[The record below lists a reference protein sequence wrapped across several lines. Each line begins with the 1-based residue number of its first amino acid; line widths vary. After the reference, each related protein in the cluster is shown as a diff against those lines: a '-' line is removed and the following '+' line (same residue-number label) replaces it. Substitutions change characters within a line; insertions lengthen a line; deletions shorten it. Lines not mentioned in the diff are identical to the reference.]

1 MSCVHEFSLRMHTM
15 VSNHASPASKLCLQ
29 DMRIACSARMCGRPA
44 AAPYP
49 GLRRSAVRQCER
61 GESAAVHCPSVRP
74 CKRGEPV
81 AVPYPGVRPR
91 KRGRPAAVHCPASG
105 RVSAASLRPYL
116 IPACVRASAAG
127 LRPYLMPASGGRLHA
142 VQVSLKGGGS

>member
-1 MSCVHEFSLRMHTM
+1 MSCVHEFSLRMHTL
-15 VSNHASPASKLCLQ
+15 VSNHASPASKLCSQ

-81 AVPYPGVRPR
+81 D
-91 KRGRPAAVHCPASG
+91 
-105 RVSAASLRPYL
+105 LF
-116 IPACVRASAAG
+116 
-127 LRPYLMPASGGRLHA
+127 
-142 VQVSLKGGGS
+142 

>member
-1 MSCVHEFSLRMHTM
+1 MSCVHEFSLRMHAM
-15 VSNHASPASKLCLQ
+15 VSNHASPASKLCSQ

-91 KRGRPAAVHCPASG
+91 LGSYMLWFVLQGKRG
-105 RVSAASLRPYL
+105 
-116 IPACVRASAAG
+116 
-127 LRPYLMPASGGRLHA
+127 GG
-142 VQVSLKGGGS
+142 